1 MAMISKIRNRAGLL
15 IGIVGF
21 SLVAFVLGDFLTSNR
36 SFLSGNDTS
45 VGVIAG
51 KKTNVQ
57 DFEARVQ
64 KEIENYKLSNNTD
77 NIDQNTTDQ
86 LRDQTWNQLISE
98 EVMGTQYKKLGIT
111 VGPDEVFDMVKGKNP
126 HPQVVKAFTDPKTGQ
141 FNPANVINFLKNM
154 DNDQTGKTRTQWVNF
169 EKYIQDERIGQK
181 YNDLIKHGLFI
192 TAAEA
197 KEDYINKNKTA
208 SVKYVML
215 NYGDVADSTVE
226 VSDDD
231 LKKVYEEYK
240 TRYKQGASRGIDYVI
255 FEVQPS
261 EVDRK
266 SSLESITRLKE
277 EFQASADD
285 TSYVAANSD
294 GKMDKSWHKKGTL
307 PFNIDSLMF
316 NNEMGFVYGP
326 YEEGGAYKLAKL
338 SDIKFLPDSVKA
350 RHILLKIES
359 PDQRDAVMA
368 KADSIKKAIQGG
380 TPFVF
385 MAMQFST
392 DEGSKIKGGD
402 LGWFQPG
409 MMVQS
414 FNDACF
420 EGKKGDMPIVESQFG
435 VHLIEILDQGK
446 PSKQVKVAI
455 IERKAEPSNKT
466 YQAVFQ
472 KANEFAGKNTTA
484 EAFDKA
490 IKDQNLN
497 KLTETNIQENARQV
511 GGVEGSKELIRWAFK
526 ASKNEV
532 SKAFEFG
539 DKFVV
544 AKLIDIREKGIA
556 PLDQVKDEVMVEAR
570 KNKKAEMMMKKFEG
584 AGGNIETI
592 ASKIGQQVLTA
603 ENVNFSSPLL
613 GNSGMEPKVVGHIFA
628 MKPGTA
634 SKPIQGQ
641 SGVYVVQ
648 VTGFKDPAPIKD
660 YKEVK
665 KQLEQQ
671 VQGRSQYEVFN
682 ALREKA
688 DITDNRGRFY

>member
-688 DITDNRGRFY
+688 DITDNRGKFY